1 MTSHQIPVPKAGKL
15 LVATPELAD
24 PHFSHTVVLLLA
36 VQNDGVLGVV
46 LNRPSEMPVV
56 EVMPEWASDVTSPS
70 VLFQGG
76 PVGID
81 SVIGLTPSGAINLH
95 KVDEIDFGDLEL
107 RLFAG
112 SAGWGSAQL
121 QGEIAQGCWW
131 VFDAEPDDVTT
142 QEPATLWSRVL
153 ARQSGRIAWFAHATA
168 NPAFN

>member
-1 MTSHQIPVPKAGKL
+1 MPAAGKL

-24 PHFSHTVVLLLA
+24 PNFSHTVVLLLA
-36 VQNDGVLGVV
+36 VQTDGVLGVV

-56 EVMPEWASDVTSPS
+56 EVMPDWASAVTSPS

-81 SVIGLTPSGAINLH
+81 SVIGLTPSGAIDLH
-95 KVDEIDFGDLEL
+95 QVDEVDIDALAL

-131 VFDAEPDDVTT
+131 VFDAQPDDVTT
-142 QEPATLWSRVL
+142 PEPTTLWSRVL
-153 ARQSGRIAWFAHATA
+153 ARQPGRVAWFAHATA